1 MLPYLDFFFEIEQL
15 FKPRSLFLS
24 SLTIS
29 HQHEES
35 TDGNGTRDDSEQR
48 SIDHGD
54 AVIGLAPGAAFG
66 LVKDVRLVL
75 ASLDVAVA
83 L

>member
-1 MLPYLDFFFEIEQL
+1 MIFAFF

-29 HQHEES
+29 HPHEES
-35 TDGNGTRDDSEQR
+35 SRDDSEQR

-66 LVKDVRLVL
+66 LVKDVGLVL
-75 ASLDVAVA
+75 TGPDVAVA
-83 L
+83 LGLVAHVHLGKS